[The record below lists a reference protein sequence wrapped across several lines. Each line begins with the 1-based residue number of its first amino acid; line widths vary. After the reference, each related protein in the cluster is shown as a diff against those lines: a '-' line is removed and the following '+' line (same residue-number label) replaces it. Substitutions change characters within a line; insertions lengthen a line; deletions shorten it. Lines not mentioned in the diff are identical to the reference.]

1 MVGADGRPTQK
12 TLRQMLVEW
21 NAYRLQTVH
30 RRSQHRLG
38 KVLDRIHVLEGR
50 MLVLLNVDEVIR
62 IIRAA
67 DDPGADLIA
76 AFKLTERQAE
86 DILEMRLRQLA
97 RLEAFKVE
105 QDLEARRG
113 ERAELLELLENPAS
127 MKKLII
133 KEIEGDAKQHGD
145 ARRTLIKASERA
157 SVEVAVVDEPVTVI
171 FSTRGWVRA
180 RTGHGHDWTQFTFK
194 EGDSLQYAREVRTVD
209 QAVFLDTRG
218 RAYAVPV
225 AQLPGARGDG
235 VPAPSLLDALAFG
248 VHPPFAVDQ
257 GGHYLG
263 VLDEA
268 LVMREIRALADS
280 MSAAPLDPRAV
291 VGATR
296 DDWEALVGAW
306 NDEEL
311 AVGAAKAQRGRTRI
325 PGLQRSTETI
335 AERSYRGRVPCS
347 DRDSDTRCI
356 ALGRVERLANEARGD
371 VLSLLDEA
379 MSADFAREGLSGR
392 VVDFSLEYAHELV
405 VEPETL
411 LPRRFVTRRTSGLVI
426 ETDDGKRTDVVQIDR
441 LERQFT
447 PRGR

>member
-1 MVGADGRPTQK
+1 MLWAWLACAPMARAPEGFANADSARPRFGWSDG
-12 TLRQMLVEW
+12 L
-21 NAYRLQTVH
+21 
-30 RRSQHRLG
+30 
-38 KVLDRIHVLEGR
+38 VLDVVASRERVRVDGEHRSVWSEGATYALSVSR
-50 MLVLLNVDEVIR
+50 RRAGLVVASSEL
-62 IIRAA
+62 A
-67 DDPGADLIA
+67 
-76 AFKLTERQAE
+76 
-86 DILEMRLRQLA
+86 LRD
-97 RLEAFKVE
+97 R
-105 QDLEARRG
+105 
-113 ERAELLELLENPAS
+113 
-127 MKKLII
+127 
-133 KEIEGDAKQHGD
+133 DA
-145 ARRTLIKASERA
+145 
-157 SVEVAVVDEPVTVI
+157 
-171 FSTRGWVRA
+171 
-180 RTGHGHDWTQFTFK
+180 
-194 EGDSLQYAREVRTVD
+194 
-209 QAVFLDTRG
+209 
-218 RAYAVPV
+218 
-225 AQLPGARGDG
+225 
-235 VPAPSLLDALAFG
+235 APSLLDALAFG
-248 VHPPFAVDQ
+248 VHPPFAVDL

-306 NDEEL
+306 NDAEL
-311 AVGAAKAQRGRTRI
+311 AVGAAKAQRGRSRV

-347 DRDSDTRCI
+347 DRDSDARCV

-426 ETDDGKRTDVVQIDR
+426 ETDDGKRSDVVQIDR